1 MEIAKTTAKTT
12 LSTLYAT
19 EKQLTSKESNM
30 HGGTALLQEIRRDI
44 LRYLGMPE
52 AVTERSRTI
61 EAEALLN
68 REHDTLMVY
77 IHVEK
82 EDDKIRLVNL
92 FNGIKEAMK
101 EDTVF

>member
-12 LSTLYAT
+12 LRTLYAI
-19 EKQLTSKESNM
+19 EKQLTIREN
-30 HGGTALLQEIRRDI
+30 GGIEILQEYRRDI

-52 AVTERSRTI
+52 AATERSRTI